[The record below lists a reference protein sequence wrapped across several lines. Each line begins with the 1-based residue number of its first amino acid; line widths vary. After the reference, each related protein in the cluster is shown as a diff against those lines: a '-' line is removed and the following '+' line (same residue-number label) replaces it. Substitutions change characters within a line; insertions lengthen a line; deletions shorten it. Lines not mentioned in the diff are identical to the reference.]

1 MVQAKWISYLRVS
14 TGKQGRNG
22 LGRGLLA
29 GRLGVSAERI
39 VVTADRLGNT
49 GSAAIWLALAQLRP
63 GDEGRFARVTF
74 AEASVALG
82 EKMEALSEA
91 LDESRPAG

>member
-1 MVQAKWISYLRVS
+1 MRLAFTAIRPAGIFRITNRPSASVAAPS
-14 TGKQGRNG
+14 GRP
-22 LGRGLLA
+22 
-29 GRLGVSAERI
+29 
-39 VVTADRLGNT
+39 TT
-49 GSAAIWLALAQLRP
+49 M
-63 GDEGRFARVTF
+63 TF